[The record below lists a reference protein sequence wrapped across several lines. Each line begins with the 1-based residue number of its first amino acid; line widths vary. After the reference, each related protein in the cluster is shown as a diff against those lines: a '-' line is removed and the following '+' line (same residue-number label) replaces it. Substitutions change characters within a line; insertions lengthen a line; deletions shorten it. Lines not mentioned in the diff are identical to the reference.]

1 MQFDKKNHAPPG
13 QSTGKF
19 MMFTTWIGL
28 FSMLTFYFTNWE
40 EQQINPN
47 QAPESFQQGQIR
59 TVILKSNK
67 LHHYIADGSINSFPV
82 TFLLD
87 TGASDVV
94 VPAELARKLGLPKGP
109 GSYATT
115 ANGEV
120 QVFSS
125 RINYLK
131 LGNIVLRDIE
141 AAINPGMRGNEILL
155 GMSALK
161 YLEFSQIGDKLELRQ
176 RL

>member
-1 MQFDKKNHAPPG
+1 MESNEKNQAPAG
-13 QSTGKF
+13 QSAGKF
-19 MMFTTWIGL
+19 MMFATWIGL
-28 FSMLTFYFTNWE
+28 FVMLTLYFGNWE
-40 EQQINPN
+40 GKQINPN
-47 QAPESFQQGQIR
+47 QSPDSFQQGQIR
-59 TVILKSNK
+59 TVILQSNK
-67 LHHYIADGSINSFPV
+67 LHHYMANGSINSFPV

-94 VPAELARKLGLPKGP
+94 VPAKLAQKLGLPKGQ
-109 GSYATT
+109 GNYATT

-141 AAINPGMRGNEILL
+141 AAINPGMKGEEVLL

-161 YLEFSQIGDKLELRQ
+161 YLEFSQKGDKLELRQ